1 MPISISLANVLCS
14 VFVDG
19 GYVRE
24 EMKRQ
29 QLPYEFDPREPGR
42 WLSAQKIVI
51 GARIVVPDR
60 THYYDG
66 IDDSPV
72 TPEAIAQA
80 DKFDEYLSRVAALYE
95 VRVGNPGYLRRTQKK
110 REQKGVD
117 VQLTVDA
124 LEWAFCSKGW
134 GDSDR
139 DGRRRFRAS
148 PGRHSPRRTL
158 RDLAGLRWACR
169 QGTVGCSRK
178 SRIPPRPNKR
188 LASEGLIAVHSEQPT
203 PEQGIRDV
211 KHPRPRR

>member
-72 TPEAIAQA
+72 TPEAIA
-80 DKFDEYLSRVAALYE
+80 
-95 VRVGNPGYLRRTQKK
+95 
-110 REQKGVD
+110 
-117 VQLTVDA
+117 
-124 LEWAFCSKGW
+124 
-134 GDSDR
+134 
-139 DGRRRFRAS
+139 
-148 PGRHSPRRTL
+148 
-158 RDLAGLRWACR
+158 
-169 QGTVGCSRK
+169 
-178 SRIPPRPNKR
+178 PNKR